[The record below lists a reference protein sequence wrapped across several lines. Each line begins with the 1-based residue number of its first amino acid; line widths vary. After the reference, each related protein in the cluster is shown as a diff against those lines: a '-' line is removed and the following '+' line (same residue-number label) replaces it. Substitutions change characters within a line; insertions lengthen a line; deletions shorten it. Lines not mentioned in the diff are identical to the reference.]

1 MYFYADYII
10 WGFLG
15 QKFRISIKLQNLFV
29 PNMTYLRQKYSDII
43 QFWYFKTEILESKKL
58 KVN

>member
-10 WGFLG
+10 WELWGK
-15 QKFRISIKLQNLFV
+15 KFRISIKFQNLFV

>member
-1 MYFYADYII
+1 MLII
-10 WGFLG
+10 LSGGFLG
-15 QKFRISIKLQNLFV
+15 QQFRISIKLQNLFV